1 MTQRVIT
8 GSQRWQDL
16 GRDPWNQDA
25 GDLDGGLDG
34 ALSDEQ
40 RVDHP
45 ALLTAPRRISALHEA
60 GSRTSVQ

>member
-1 MTQRVIT
+1 MTQRVTT

-34 ALSDEQ
+34 ALSDSGGGGDGE
-40 RVDHP
+40 
-45 ALLTAPRRISALHEA
+45 EA
-60 GSRTSVQ
+60 GCTYESLKERMTMRTEI

>member
-16 GRDPWNQDA
+16 GRDPRNQDA

-34 ALSDEQ
+34 ALSDSGE
-40 RVDHP
+40 
-45 ALLTAPRRISALHEA
+45 AEMGRRLVAHMRA
-60 GSRTSVQ
+60 